1 MIISIILFILGLIL
15 IVKGGDY
22 FIESSVEIAK
32 ISKLPKILIGAT
44 IVSVAT
50 TAPEAIVSITA
61 SFKNH
66 TQMSVGNSIGS
77 IICNTGLI
85 LGITS
90 IISPTKVKGNLTKLK
105 SLMLIVFFII
115 FLKLSFD
122 RTINYS
128 DAWIL
133 LILLIIYILF
143 DLLVIM
149 YKKNKAMK
157 EYETIYSKKNYI
169 KIILLF
175 IIGIVGIFI
184 GSNLLINNGI
194 VIATFIGIPEAV
206 ISLTLI
212 ALGTSLP
219 ELTTALTA
227 LKKGHSSLSIGNI
240 IGANILNISLVLG
253 TSGFLNDLDIS
264 IQNIYLD
271 FVIAFILILIL
282 TLTCIF
288 RGKVNRLVGFSLFL
302 IYMIYLF
309 ILYYIYF

>member
-90 IISPTKVKGNLTKLK
+90 IINPTKVKGNLTKLK

-253 TSGFLNDLDIS
+253 TSGFLNDLEIS

-302 IYMIYLF
+302 IYILYLF

>member
-1 MIISIILFILGLIL
+1 MIISTILFILGLIL

-44 IVSVAT
+44 IVSIAT

-61 SFKNH
+61 SFKNY

-85 LGITS
+85 LGITA
-90 IISPTKVKGNLTKLK
+90 IISPTKVKGNFTKLK
-105 SLMLIVFFII
+105 SLMLILFFII

-133 LILLIIYILF
+133 LTLLIIYILF

-149 YKKNKAMK
+149 HKKNKVIK
-157 EYETIYSKKNYI
+157 EKEVIYSKKNYI

-194 VIATFIGIPEAV
+194 VIAKFIGIPEAV

-253 TSGFLNDLDIS
+253 ASGFLNDLDIS

-288 RGKVNRLVGFSLFL
+288 KGKINRLVGFLLFL

>member
-50 TAPEAIVSITA
+50 TTPEAIVSITA

-302 IYMIYLF
+302 IYILYLF

>member
-302 IYMIYLF
+302 IYILYLF